1 MGDGHVDRWMALIT
15 ANGKLSLLLSIAFKQ
30 LTKLQ
35 QNEIKI
41 KESPLMNLGLETV
54 DIFCTVSNMF
64 SSPTSVLDPGSNQ
77 AEPC

>member
-1 MGDGHVDRWMALIT
+1 MQSNEAGEWRMCAERWEDGRGDRWMALIT

-41 KESPLMNLGLETV
+41 KESPLMNLDLETPG
-54 DIFCTVSNMF
+54 IFVHCF
-64 SSPTSVLDPGSNQ
+64 
-77 AEPC
+77 

>member
-41 KESPLMNLGLETV
+41 KESPLMNLDLETV
-54 DIFCTVSNMF
+54 DIFVHCFQHIFLT
-64 SSPTSVLDPGSNQ
+64 DQCPGSWL
-77 AEPC
+77 

>member
-1 MGDGHVDRWMALIT
+1 MCAESWQDGRGDRWMALIT

-41 KESPLMNLGLETV
+41 KESPLMNLDL
-54 DIFCTVSNMF
+54 
-64 SSPTSVLDPGSNQ
+64 
-77 AEPC
+77 

>member
-41 KESPLMNLGLETV
+41 KESP
-54 DIFCTVSNMF
+54 
-64 SSPTSVLDPGSNQ
+64 
-77 AEPC
+77 